1 MIPSFTPRFHR
12 SIPPFVLV
20 LAVML
25 SACDSGGAA
34 DGGGGNG
41 VETSGPLP
49 RVDASNCNIDI
60 SHFADGGVPPDGI
73 PALTNPE
80 LVSPDEIGGFLTD
93 DSRVI
98 GFFVDG
104 QAYAV
109 PHNILWWHEIA
120 NFDLGATKLAV
131 TYCPLT
137 GSSIAFDRAAVG
149 GGTFGVSGLLY
160 NNNLTMYDRT
170 DNVSLWPQMIG
181 SAGCGARVGTS
192 LTKFP
197 VVEMTWGAWKTLYPE
212 SRVVSSNTGFNRNYR
227 PTGYPYGDYEELNNP
242 ALLDSRTGLDRSRPP
257 KERGLGIPVGTGG
270 MVFPFGLLDD
280 TGKPVRAVHETVGG
294 EDVVVFWDEAA
305 QTAMAYRPRLDGQ
318 RLTFSESDGK
328 LVDAETGSVWD
339 VSGRAVSGPKAGAR
353 LEPVAEAYIA
363 FWFAWAV
370 FQPDVEIWNGGS

>member
-1 MIPSFTPRFHR
+1 MIPSFP
-12 SIPPFVLV
+12 PPFPRTLPFLALA

-25 SACDSGGAA
+25 SACDGGGAS
-34 DGGGGNG
+34 DGGGDNG
-41 VETSGPLP
+41 VETTGPLP
-49 RVDASNCNIDI
+49 RVDAANCNIDI
-60 SHFADGGVPPDGI
+60 SRFADGGVPPDGI

-80 LVSPDEIGGFLTD
+80 LVPPDEIGDFLVD

-120 NFDLGATKLAV
+120 NLDLGATKLAV

-137 GSSIAFDRAAVG
+137 GSSIAFDRDAVG

-160 NNNLTMYDRT
+160 QNNLTMYDRT
-170 DNVSLWPQMIG
+170 ENVSLWPQMIG
-181 SAGCGARVGTS
+181 RAGCGARVGTS

-197 VVEMTWGAWKTLYPE
+197 VVEMTWGAWKAMFPA
-212 SRVVSSNTGFNRNYR
+212 SRVVSSNTGFTRNYR
-227 PTGYPYGDYEELNNP
+227 ETGYPYGDYEELNNP
-242 ALLDSRTGLDRSRPP
+242 ALLDSRTGLDRRRPP

-280 TGKPVRAVHETVGG
+280 TDAPVRAVHETVGG

-305 QTAMAYRPRLDGQ
+305 QTAMAYRPRLDGE

-339 VSGRAVSGPKAGAR
+339 VSGRAVSGPKAGAQ